1 MPDRNTR
8 KTQPGFFFL
17 SRDTNP
23 LFQVTPGIDART
35 ALENAQVILDAAI
48 SAIRPVACDIEPIEQ
63 GGIWSGVYGLEQ
75 VAALLEQAANNLG
88 AADQGEA
95 AAGNGATA

>member
-1 MPDRNTR
+1 MQAKNTR
-8 KTQPGFFFL
+8 TTQPGFFFL
-17 SRDTNP
+17 SRNTNP

-35 ALENAQVILDAAI
+35 ALENAQIILDAAM

-75 VAALLEQAANNLG
+75 VAALLEQAVNSLD
-88 AADQGEA
+88 ADQGEA
-95 AAGNGATA
+95 DADLTGGAE